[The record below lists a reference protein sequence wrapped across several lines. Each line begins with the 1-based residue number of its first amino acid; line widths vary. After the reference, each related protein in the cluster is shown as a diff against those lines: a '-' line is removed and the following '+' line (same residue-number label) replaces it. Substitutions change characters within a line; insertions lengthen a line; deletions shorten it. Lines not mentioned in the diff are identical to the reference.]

1 MLQTIPYWRLS
12 SFYLFYFAAL
22 GTLVPYWGLFLQSRG
37 FTPAEIGELMAL
49 LMATKFI
56 APNIWGWI
64 ADHTGRRMPIIRSAS
79 LLSALIFCSVF
90 WVDGFWQ
97 FALAM
102 TLFSF
107 FWNASLPQFEA
118 VTFSY
123 LGSAV
128 HQYSRIRLWGSIGF
142 IITVVGV
149 GALLDYYPISNLP
162 VVILLLYF
170 AIWLSSLLVPEHQGK
185 PHHEAQGSILS
196 VLKKWPVQA
205 LLIVCFLMQA
215 SHGVYYS
222 FYSIYLEQNGY
233 SSTLIG
239 QLWALG
245 VVAEVAIFI
254 VMHRLLQRFSARQV
268 LIVSLLLAAFR
279 WLVIGLYP
287 QQLSFMLFAQL
298 LHAATFGTFHAAAIH
313 LIHKY
318 FTGRHQGR
326 GQALYASVSFGA
338 GGAVGSLMSGYLW
351 SDAGANV
358 TFFLSASIA
367 LLALFIAMVGID
379 ADREVNAEVP

>member
-1 MLQTIPYWRLS
+1 
-12 SFYLFYFAAL
+12 
-22 GTLVPYWGLFLQSRG
+22 
-37 FTPAEIGELMAL
+37 MAL

-64 ADHTGRRMPIIRSAS
+64 ADHTGQRMPIIRSAS
-79 LLSALIFCSVF
+79 LISTLIFCSVF
-90 WVDGFWQ
+90 WAEGFWQ

-123 LGSAV
+123 LGTDV

-149 GALLDYYPISNLP
+149 GALLDYYPISHLP
-162 VVILLLYF
+162 IVILLLYF
-170 AIWLSSLLVPEHQGK
+170 AIWLSSLWVPEHQGAV
-185 PHHEAQGSILS
+185 HHPAQGSILT

-205 LLIVCFLMQA
+205 LLLVCFLMQA

-222 FYSIYLEQNGY
+222 FYSIYLEENGY
-233 SSTLIG
+233 SSTLTG

-245 VVAEVAIFI
+245 VVAEVGIFVI
-254 VMHRLLQRFSARQV
+254 MHWLLQHYSARQV
-268 LIVSLLLAAFR
+268 LIVSLLLAALR
-279 WLVIGLYP
+279 WSIIALYP
-287 QQLSFMLFAQL
+287 EQLPFMLFAQL

-313 LIHKY
+313 LIHHY

-326 GQALYASVSFGA
+326 GQALYASISFGA
-338 GGAVGSLMSGYLW
+338 GGAVGSLISGYLW
-351 SDAGANV
+351 SSAGANS
-358 TFFLSASIA
+358 TFMLSAAMVIFA
-367 LLALFIAMVGID
+367 LVVAMVGID
-379 ADREVNAEVP
+379 RDKYQEAKIG

>member
-1 MLQTIPYWRLS
+1 MSTLPYWRLS

-37 FTPAEIGELMAL
+37 FSPAEIGELMAL

-79 LLSALIFCSVF
+79 LISTIIFCSIF
-90 WVDGFWQ
+90 WVEGFWQ

-102 TLFSF
+102 VLFSF

-123 LGSAV
+123 LGKNV

-142 IITVVGV
+142 IITVAGVGV
-149 GALLDYYPISNLP
+149 LLDYYPISNLP
-162 VVILLLYF
+162 VMILVLYF
-170 AIWLSSLLVPEHQGK
+170 AIWLSSLLVPEQSGEIHHQ
-185 PHHEAQGSILS
+185 AQGSILS

-205 LLIVCFLMQA
+205 LLLVCFLMQA

-222 FYSIYLEQNGY
+222 FYSIYLEESGY

-245 VVAEVAIFI
+245 VVAEVGIFI
-254 VMHRLLQRFSARQV
+254 IMHRLLQHYGARLV
-268 LIVSLLLAAFR
+268 LIISLLLAVIR

-287 QQLSFMLFAQL
+287 EQLSLMLFAQL

-326 GQALYASVSFGA
+326 GQAFYASISFGA
-338 GGAVGSLMSGYLW
+338 GGAIGSLMSGYLW
-351 SDAGANV
+351 SGAGANI
-358 TFFLSASIA
+358 TFFLAASMAFLA
-367 LLALFIAMVGID
+367 LLIAIVGID
-379 ADREVNAEVP
+379 TDQEKRVGQF